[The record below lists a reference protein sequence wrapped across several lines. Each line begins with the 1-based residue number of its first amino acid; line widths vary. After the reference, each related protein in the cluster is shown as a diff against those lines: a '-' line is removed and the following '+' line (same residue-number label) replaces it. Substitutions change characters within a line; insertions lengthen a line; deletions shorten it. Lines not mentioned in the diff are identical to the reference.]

1 MRGGWVGWGEGGL
14 HGEIGFQTSYSI
26 HCCFGLIRESKT
38 SSLQDIK
45 KYKHNSVDALYKN
58 NQR

>member
-1 MRGGWVGWGEGGL
+1 MRGGWVGGGGGL

-26 HCCFGLIRESKT
+26 HCCFGLIRKSKT